1 MIALDRKAGKA
12 PPQDIPTGRRD
23 ARAIY
28 GRIVQAICGGAKAEH
43 QQHDN
48 PRKERETMGT
58 VNYKTSDIITLG
70 LEPYEPR
77 DFELDPD
84 FMEDARRQSEEYG
97 DDIDSIIYQTIADYT
112 EDDRQ
117 TAADIISRYSFE
129 FFTVTI
135 EPGYYEG
142 FSVNIS
148 NDLPCEYWDAD
159 EREQA
164 LTDAANLG
172 DMLKELVNDACLCEV
187 CPGWITTYHD
197 TDRTL
202 TDINK
207 AIKGII
213 YDNNDTPDY
222 TTEEAI

>member
-1 MIALDRKAGKA
+1 
-12 PPQDIPTGRRD
+12 
-23 ARAIY
+23 
-28 GRIVQAICGGAKAEH
+28 
-43 QQHDN
+43 
-48 PRKERETMGT
+48 MGT

-70 LEPYEPR
+70 LKPYETR

-84 FMEDARRQSEEYG
+84 FMEEARRQSEEYG
-97 DDIDSIIYQTIADYT
+97 DDINNIIFQTIADYT

-129 FFTVTI
+129 FFAVTI

-142 FSVNIS
+142 FSVYIY
-148 NDLPCEYWDAD
+148 NDLPGEYWDD
-159 EREQA
+159 EEREQA
-164 LTDAANLG
+164 LTDAASLG
-172 DMLKELVNDACLCEV
+172 DILKELVNTACLVEV
-187 CPGWITTYHD
+187 WPGWITTYHD

-213 YDNNDTPDY
+213 YDINDTPD
-222 TTEEAI
+222 TPDREEKEAV